1 MEQTV
6 LNPDVLLV
14 IGSVESQY
22 DAGQF
27 DKTDLVC
34 KEDGRE
40 VLDMESLKEH
50 LKEGHKVFY
59 LFIIEKIFQLPGL
72 GQHFVGSVFNSD
84 YTLVQATT
92 VFYAA
97 LLVLINLGTDILQAW
112 LNPRVRLT

>member
-1 MEQTV
+1 MEQRV

-22 DAGQF
+22 DEGQF

-59 LFIIEKIFQLPGL
+59 L
-72 GQHFVGSVFNSD
+72 VGPKSFPDERSRNID
-84 YTLVQATT
+84 LV
-92 VFYAA
+92 
-97 LLVLINLGTDILQAW
+97 
-112 LNPRVRLT
+112 VRLYRELMKGAAAVDIEMVEGKMYKWAAQRRFDLHVSELVD